1 MKKKIWANLQRII
14 EQKLSLGSQNMGL
27 ESEIRDPEKKP
38 IPDFGFRILGSKRHR
53 IPDPDPQLCLKE
65 SFSVSPV
72 SGAAGATVSESGRPG
87 PRNIREHT
95 GAGERNFELWW
106 GPALTPPS
114 PAAAHAQ
121 LSWALRSSQVR
132 TGYQGTGRCTDKP
145 KQVLLNRNYFL
156 RFRFHF

>member
-1 MKKKIWANLQRII
+1 M
-14 EQKLSLGSQNMGL
+14 
-27 ESEIRDPEKKP
+27 
-38 IPDFGFRILGSKRHR
+38 
-53 IPDPDPQLCLKE
+53 
-65 SFSVSPV
+65 

-87 PRNIREHT
+87 PRNIRQHT
-95 GAGERNFELWW
+95 GAGERNSELWW

-121 LSWALRSSQVR
+121 LSRALRSSQVR

-145 KQVLLNRNYFL
+145 KQVLRNRNYFL